1 MNIEQELQ
9 MQHFESDEQKAYLN
23 VLFTASWMKS
33 RINQWLKDYDLT
45 HEQLNVLRIVRGQHS
60 KPVCV
65 RDISERMIDRNSN
78 TTRIIDKLEV
88 KSLLRRSQ
96 SEEDRRE
103 MVIVLTDRG
112 KELLKKVDAG
122 FRDTDFRLA
131 ALTQAEAQVLSAL
144 LDKMRELSLIQGKDK
159 L

>member
-9 MQHFESDEQKAYLN
+9 MKRFESDEQKAYLN
-23 VLFTASWMKS
+23 VLFTASWMKN

-45 HEQLNVLRIVRGQHS
+45 HEQLNVLRIVRGQRA

-78 TTRIIDKLEV
+78 TTRIIDKLEAKNLV
-88 KSLLRRSQ
+88 RRTQ

-103 MVIVLTDRG
+103 MVIILTDTG
-112 KELLKKVDAG
+112 KEVLKKVDVG
-122 FRDTDFRLA
+122 FRDTNFRLA
-131 ALTQAEAQVLSAL
+131 ALTGAEAQVLSAL
-144 LDKMRELSLIQGKDK
+144 LDKMREVP
-159 L
+159 

>member
-9 MQHFESDEQKAYLN
+9 MKRCEGDEPKEYLN
-23 VLFTASWMKS
+23 VLITASWMKN

-45 HEQLNVLRIVRGQHS
+45 HEQLNVLRIVRGQRA

-78 TTRIIDKLEV
+78 TTRIIDKLEAKNLV
-88 KSLLRRSQ
+88 RRTQ

-103 MVIVLTDRG
+103 MVIILTDTG
-112 KELLKKVDAG
+112 KEVLKKVDVG
-122 FRDTDFRLA
+122 FRETNFRLA
-131 ALTQAEAQVLSAL
+131 ALTGAEAQVLSAL
-144 LDKMRELSLIQGKDK
+144 LDKMREVP
-159 L
+159 

>member
-9 MQHFESDEQKAYLN
+9 MKRFESDEQKASLN

-45 HEQLNVLRIVRGQHS
+45 HEQLNVLRIVRGQRS

-78 TTRIIDKLEV
+78 TTRIIDKLEA
-88 KSLLRRSQ
+88 KSLVRRSQ

-103 MVIVLTDRG
+103 MVIILTNDG

-122 FRDTDFRLA
+122 FQNTNFRMA

-144 LDKMRELSLIQGKDK
+144 LDKMRELP
-159 L
+159 